1 MEVDRMYVQRLINQ
15 IGVPITDGGGG
26 SDVCWKAQYQDMP
39 VIQVFIFAIIQQ
51 MWQYLQLYLI
61 RFLSN
66 PT

>member
-39 VIQVFIFAIIQQ
+39 VIQVFIFEGCCLNLWIGRYGGRSAP
-51 MWQYLQLYLI
+51 
-61 RFLSN
+61 N
-66 PT
+66 CT